1 MAKTFHVN
9 LSLENV
15 GSSTRQGAFDTFDGG
30 YAHVSRSGPLFSYA
44 KEALSKQALQL
55 ISKFN
60 DLPPSDPNWRPKI
73 RNITM
78 SASKFLENSQNNQSI
93 QSFFKS
99 VVAPAGMVEFSKPN
113 EHTSNLRPEEN
124 YQEEA
129 VEKLF
134 DTEVVD
140 DIGKKKST
148 TIFKKYVYENVT

>member
-15 GSSTRQGAFDTFDGG
+15 GSSTRQGSFDTFDGG
-30 YAHVSRSGPLFSYA
+30 FAHVSRSGPLFSYG
-44 KEALSKQALQL
+44 KENISKQALQL

-78 SASKFLENSQNNQSI
+78 SASKFMENSQNNQSI

-99 VVAPAGMVEFSKPN
+99 VAPAMEDVSKPN
-113 EHTSNLRPEEN
+113 TSNQRQQNN
-124 YQEEA
+124 YQFKEDA
-129 VEKLF
+129 VEKPLETPLE
-134 DTEVVD
+134 TEVD
-140 DIGKKKST
+140 DVIGKKNA
-148 TIFKKYVYENVT
+148 F